1 MADSVRI
8 EYFAKENTK
17 VGTHS
22 FYPQPKSKGTFGFE
36 RMCKK
41 AAKNTTV
48 EEDTVRQAVR
58 EYMKVAQEAL
68 LEGYRVEIGDQFVTL
83 WPNLRGSVKDEL
95 NDDGT
100 VKRAVTAKELTAN
113 KCKSRVG
120 ATVNP
125 VFSSEFER
133 LVKWVKTDKAGNI
146 IDEED
151 DTLTNEDELNNEP
164 QGTGEDNNQ
173 NGQQQGGGD
182 DNQGG
187 NTLEP

>member
-1 MADSVRI
+1 
-8 EYFAKENTK
+8 
-17 VGTHS
+17 
-22 FYPQPKSKGTFGFE
+22 
-36 RMCKK
+36 MCKK

-95 NDDGT
+95 NQDGT
-100 VKRAVTAKELTAN
+100 VKTVVTAKDLTAN

-133 LVKWVKTDKAGNI
+133 MVKWVKTDKAGNV
-146 IDEED
+146 IDDED
-151 DTLTNEDELNNEP
+151 DTLTNDETQGNEP
-164 QGTGEDNNQ
+164 QGTGENA
-173 NGQQQGGGD
+173 GGGTPGE
-182 DNQGG
+182 NEGG
-187 NTLEP
+187 D